1 MIRLSAERNI
11 SGMDAMNKSELREM
25 NELNFARFDAKLE
38 QRVAELRTEIV
49 EMRGEM
55 RIEMHALRAE
65 LIKWMFLFFT
75 GSALAN
81 VLLR

>member
-1 MIRLSAERNI
+1 
-11 SGMDAMNKSELREM
+11 MDAMNKSELREVI
-25 NELNFARFDAKLE
+25 ELNFARYDAKLD

-49 EMRGEM
+49 GMRSEMRTEL
-55 RIEMHALRAE
+55 HAQKAE

-75 GSALAN
+75 GSALVN